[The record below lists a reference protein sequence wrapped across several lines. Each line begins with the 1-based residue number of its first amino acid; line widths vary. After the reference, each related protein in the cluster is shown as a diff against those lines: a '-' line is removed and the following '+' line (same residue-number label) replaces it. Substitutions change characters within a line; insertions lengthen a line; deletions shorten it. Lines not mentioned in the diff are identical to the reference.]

1 MGCRLLSIAFTGVK
15 NGKETNI
22 QPQDVQHMQTNASKA
37 AVVILSVVVVVVVVV
52 VFVVVVVVVVVVLYV
67 CWFLFSKNKSCKI
80 LYIIQQTHIRS
91 FYENS

>member
-1 MGCRLLSIAFTGVK
+1 MK

-52 VFVVVVVVVVVVLYV
+52 IVVVVLYV
-67 CWFLFSKNKSCKI
+67 CWFLFSQNKSCKI
-80 LYIIQQTHIRS
+80 LYIIQQTHIRR